1 MRRNLRFALILLLA
15 IFQTGC
21 VQLATV
27 DSTRDPL
34 YAPMIGRTYEL
45 AQPFVVRGIKLPDQT
60 SPNPAYILI
69 MPPPGIGGH
78 LVTDLG
84 LLAAG
89 SRFRIVGVI
98 THRSELFPSTRYE
111 IALEYPELIQSRGA
125 PIRINDVA
133 AWKTYEKPTAPD
145 RPPELSET
153 YFRPIPAPR

>member
-45 AQPFVVRGIKLPDQT
+45 TQKLVVRGIQLIDQKSPD
-60 SPNPAYILI
+60 PAYILI

-78 LVTDLG
+78 LVVDLG

-98 THRSELFPSTRYE
+98 THRSKLFPSTQYV
-111 IALEYPELIQSRGA
+111 ISLEHPQLIQSGGA
-125 PIRINDVA
+125 PVRIRDIP
-133 AWKTYEKPTAPD
+133 AWKLYDQPAAPD
-145 RPPELSET
+145 QPPGLNES